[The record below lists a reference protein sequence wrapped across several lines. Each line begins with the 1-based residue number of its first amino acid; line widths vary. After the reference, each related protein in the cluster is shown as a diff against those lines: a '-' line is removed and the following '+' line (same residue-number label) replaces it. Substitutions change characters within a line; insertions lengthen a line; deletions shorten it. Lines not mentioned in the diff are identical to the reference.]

1 MISHY
6 VKPAVKV
13 LEQGRKGNWTLTLS
27 GEPLISHKGLGAS
40 DQYLEQSPSSE
51 GEGVGEAQ
59 PCFYHI
65 TWFEEYLVSQVRCTT
80 KQKGCNVSTTG
91 LCYNLVAT
99 NWRHPSLWARM
110 VWQANSTAGL
120 GVLAWLR
127 AGARAELEQHGCL
140 LLGDG
145 LPGESMCSSPPPGPG
160 ANAQELQWYF
170 SAGGNLK
177 VWKRNLCT
185 GVI

>member
-120 GVLAWLR
+120 GYWHGWGQEPGLSWNSMAVSSLVMAFLEKAWAHLPLQVQVQMPKSCSDTSVLVA
-127 AGARAELEQHGCL
+127 
-140 LLGDG
+140 
-145 LPGESMCSSPPPGPG
+145 
-160 ANAQELQWYF
+160 
-170 SAGGNLK
+170 
-177 VWKRNLCT
+177 T
-185 GVI
+185 